1 MTTPPSIVILAA
13 GLGVRLGRPL
23 PKPLTPLRDG
33 RSILEQQHEAIRAA
47 FPGSRVHIV
56 VGFKHELIME
66 AFPGSLYVYNPDY
79 SETNTSKSLLRGLR
93 LAGDGGVVWL
103 NGDVVFDPC
112 LLAELKPYVESE
124 QTAICVNEER
134 VADEE
139 IKYTLDEEGNV
150 KELSKDVQGALGEA
164 IGINF
169 VAARDRPTLISH
181 LEDCDDFDY
190 FERGLETA
198 IAAGQ
203 LVVKP
208 VSVSRY
214 IAIEVDTEEDLGAA
228 NASLGG

>member
-1 MTTPPSIVILAA
+1 MSAPSIVILAA

-23 PKPLTPLRDG
+23 PKPLTALRDG
-33 RSILEQQHEAIRAA
+33 RSILQQQHDALEAA
-47 FPGSRVHIV
+47 FPDSRIHTV

-103 NGDVVFDPC
+103 NGDVVFEPE
-112 LLAELKPYVESE
+112 LLDALKPYVESE
-124 QTAICVNEER
+124 QTAICVNEQR
-134 VADEE
+134 VAEE
-139 IKYTLDEEGNV
+139 EVKYALDAEGNV
-150 KELSKDVQGALGEA
+150 SELSKSVDGALGEA

-169 VAARDRPTLISH
+169 VAADDRPVLVRH
-181 LEDCDDFDY
+181 LEACDDSDY

-198 IAAGQ
+198 IAARE

-214 IAIEVDTEEDLGAA
+214 MAIEVDTEEDLGAA
-228 NASLGG
+228 NASLGE

>member
-1 MTTPPSIVILAA
+1 MSAPSIVILAA

-23 PKPLTPLRDG
+23 PKPLTALRDG
-33 RSILEQQHEAIRAA
+33 RSILQQQHDALQAA
-47 FPGSRVHIV
+47 FPDSRIHTV

-103 NGDVVFDPC
+103 NGDVVFEPE
-112 LLAELKPYVESE
+112 LLDALKPYVESE
-124 QTAICVNEER
+124 QTAICVNEQR
-134 VADEE
+134 VAEE
-139 IKYTLDEEGNV
+139 EVKYALDAEGNV
-150 KELSKDVQGALGEA
+150 SELSKSVDGALGEA

-169 VAARDRPTLISH
+169 VAADDRPVLVRH
-181 LEDCDDFDY
+181 LEACDDSDY

-198 IAAGQ
+198 IAARE

-214 IAIEVDTEEDLGAA
+214 MAIEVDTEEDLGAA
-228 NASLGG
+228 NASLGE